1 MEAGLSSLGTFFA
14 PAERSEAKN
23 LALTAASIVAEPV
36 MQAVLQA
43 TGGLLMVLNKN
54 RQVLAG
60 NPELLDALGLKTG
73 DTLLGQRPGE
83 VLGCIHAHT
92 GPAGCGTSMHCQH
105 CGAVLAILSAQ
116 TTQQPTSGECILAH
130 KQGDRVACSQYQLKV
145 TPLTLSAGKVLVCVL
160 HDISGVRRRE
170 LLEMIFLHDARNLLA
185 GLQGWGEQLREET
198 QSEAAQNVGRLV
210 DQLIREVE
218 SQDVLLRAESGYLR
232 ARCNPT
238 PVNRVLQGMEDQ
250 FHNHP
255 CCRGKHLSIERVE
268 DSEMLSTDRGLL
280 VRVLGNMVTN
290 ALEASPTGSEVRL
303 WFQRSL
309 VGSIFHVHNPGVI
322 PPSVAARIFQPH
334 FSSKGRNRGFGTY
347 AMRLLGEHCLGGRV
361 SFVTD
366 AVSGTR
372 FSVELPS

>member
-1 MEAGLSSLGTFFA
+1 MESGQIGSATFFA
-14 PAERSEAKN
+14 PAERSDAES
-23 LALTAASIVAEPV
+23 LARTAESIVADPV

-43 TGGLLMVLNKN
+43 TGGLLMVLDRN

-60 NPELLDALGLKTG
+60 NLEPLQVLGVESG
-73 DTLLGQRPGE
+73 ETLVGQRPGE
-83 VLGCIHAHT
+83 ILGCIHAHT

-105 CGAVLAILSAQ
+105 CGGVLTILSAQ
-116 TTQQPTSGECILAH
+116 ASQQPASGECTLARR
-130 KQGDRVACSQYQLKV
+130 QGDSVICSHYQIKV
-145 TPLTLSAGKVLVCVL
+145 TPLTLAVGRVLVCVF

-170 LLEMIFLHDARNLLA
+170 LLEMIFLHDARNLLV

-198 QSEAAQNVGRLV
+198 QSEAARNMGRLV

-232 ARCNPT
+232 ARPNSM
-238 PVNRVLQGMEDQ
+238 PVKGVLETMQDQ
-250 FHNHP
+250 FRNHP
-255 CCRGKHLSIERVE
+255 VCRDKHLRIDPVAEN
-268 DSEMLSTDRGLL
+268 EMLVTDKGLL

-290 ALEASPTGSEVRL
+290 ALEASPAGSEVRL

-309 VGSIFHVHNPGVI
+309 GGSIFHVHNPGVI

-347 AMRLLGEHCLGGRV
+347 AMRLLGEHCLNGRV

-366 AVSGTR
+366 AVTGTH
-372 FSVELPS
+372 FSIEIP